1 MTATLVATSLEL
13 DSVEV
18 RSGGRVLVSVPQL
31 RAVPG
36 RPLTIIGESGA
47 GKSLL
52 AHAAMGTLD
61 PGLTATGTMRL
72 GGSTFDLS
80 SRTSRRG
87 LWGHSLAL
95 LPQEPSLALDPT
107 MRVLPQVA
115 EGAPLAD
122 RHVARTSAAA
132 LLGSLGLT
140 DVGQHWPHTL
150 SGGMAQ
156 RVSYAAATIPEP
168 GVLLVD
174 EPSKGLDAR
183 SLDLLAE
190 LLLRHSRAGG
200 VLVTITHD
208 LELARRLGGDV
219 AVMKDAKVIETGAI
233 DDVLGRPAH
242 EHTRRLVGADPA
254 LWPARAG
261 GPQAVEAPPSSGV
274 TALISLEQVGVV
286 LGGRPVLSGVDLS
299 VGQGE
304 RWALVGPSGAG
315 KTTLGNVLAGV
326 QPVDVGRVVRHAS
339 LRPGQV
345 AKLYQDPQASF
356 PAKVP
361 LVAGLRDVAR
371 RFGADWTRVT
381 GLLDEVG
388 VPADLLDRRPGQ
400 VSGGELQRIAIVRSM
415 LPSPRLVIADE
426 ATSRLDLLTQQTTVR
441 ALLTEI
447 DASGSALVLVTHDRA
462 LARACTDHVLDL
474 TPRAILGGRDQRTR
488 PSERFTEVAGW
499 PSP

>member
-1 MTATLVATSLEL
+1 MTATVVATSLEL

-18 RSGGRVLVSVPQL
+18 RSRGRVLVAVPEL

-52 AHAAMGTLD
+52 AHAVMGTLD
-61 PGLTATGTMRL
+61 PGLTVTGGMRL
-72 GGSTFDLS
+72 GESTFDLS

-115 EGAPLAD
+115 EGARVAD
-122 RHVARTSAAA
+122 RRDARGSATA

-140 DVGQHWPHTL
+140 DVGHAWPHTL

-156 RVSYAAATIPEP
+156 RVSYAAATITEP

-174 EPSKGLDAR
+174 EPSKGLDAH
-183 SLDLLAE
+183 SLDQLAE
-190 LLLRHSRAGG
+190 LLLRHARAGG

-208 LELARRLGGDV
+208 LGLAHRLGGDV
-219 AVMKDAKVIETGAI
+219 AVMKDARVIEYGSL
-233 DDVLGRPAH
+233 DDVLTNPGH
-242 EHTRRLVGADPA
+242 DHTRQLIGADPA
-254 LWPARAG
+254 LWPARSSRAQPAG
-261 GPQAVEAPPSSGV
+261 ASPLSASPLSASPLSAPPPGAPSALV
-274 TALISLEQVGVV
+274 TLEQVGVR
-286 LGGRPVLSGVDLS
+286 LGGRPVLSGIDLRI
-299 VGQGE
+299 GAGE
-304 RWALVGPSGAG
+304 RWSLVGPSGGG

-326 QPVDVGRVVRHAS
+326 QATDTGRVVRDET

-345 AKLYQDPQASF
+345 AKLYQDPHASF

-361 LVAGLRDVAR
+361 LVAGLRDVAQ
-371 RFGADWTRVT
+371 RFDVGWARVT
-381 GLLDEVG
+381 RLLEEVG
-388 VPADLLDRRPGQ
+388 LPAGLLDRRPDQ

-415 LPSPRLVIADE
+415 LASPRLVIADE

-441 ALLTEI
+441 ALLREI
-447 DASGSALVLVTHDRA
+447 DASGSALVLVTHDRS
-462 LARACTDHVLDL
+462 LARACTDQVLDL
-474 TPRAILGGRDQRTR
+474 AQEPSLAAYPRG
-488 PSERFTEVAGW
+488 V
-499 PSP
+499 